1 MRLVFR
7 AMCAVALAGCSDAKP
22 PVETKPLPFAVT
34 NPLDSHPA
42 PTDAHTGID
51 PRPIADRLDALFGAR
66 LSKVNIP
73 ADGVSQ
79 ASDAVHP
86 DMACPPDSWNGA
98 RCWLMYTPYKNSDP
112 SLENPAVLYAA
123 SDTTW
128 MTPIGVKNPI
138 IAYPG
143 STGYNSDPDHA
154 FDPVTRR
161 MVQVYRV
168 VADTFNKIMIMSTAN
183 AQQWTIP
190 ALAFREKNHDAVSPA
205 LIIEPDRT
213 AKLWYVRAGVE
224 GCAAA
229 SSSVQLRSAVPDADS
244 RYERSTW
251 SAPTPVSLAIPGYVV
266 WHLDVIEIAPDV
278 GYLALIAAYPRGTNC
293 ATSDLWLA
301 SSSDGLTWR
310 SYPMPILWRSMPTA
324 KQRTLS
330 TWYRGTLRYNRA
342 TDSLDLWPSALSK
355 TTWNVYHARVKLA
368 DILGLLDAVTPGDF
382 KPSLATAAN
391 AIPLRM
397 P

>member
-7 AMCAVALAGCSDAKP
+7 AMCAVALAGCSDAKA
-22 PVETKPLPFAVT
+22 PVETKPLAFAVT

-42 PTDAHTGID
+42 PTDSHTGID

-66 LSKVNIP
+66 LSKVSIP

-86 DMACPPDSWNGA
+86 DMACPPDNWNGA

-183 AQQWTIP
+183 AQQWTTP

-224 GCAAA
+224 GCAA
-229 SSSVQLRSAVPDADS
+229 SSSNVQLRSAVPDAES

-251 SAPTPVSLAIPGYVV
+251 SAPTAVSLAIPGYVV

-310 SYPMPILWRSMPTA
+310 SYPMPILWRSMATA

-368 DILGLLDAVTPGDF
+368 DILGLLDAVKPGDF
-382 KPSLATAAN
+382 KPSLTAAAN
-391 AIPLRM
+391 AIPFRM